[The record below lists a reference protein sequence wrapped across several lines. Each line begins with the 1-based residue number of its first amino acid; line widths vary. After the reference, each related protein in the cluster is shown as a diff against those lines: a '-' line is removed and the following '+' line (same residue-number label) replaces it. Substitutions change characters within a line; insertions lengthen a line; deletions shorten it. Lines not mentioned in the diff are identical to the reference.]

1 MTLRVLPDAELLTVT
16 WLQSIDELANLYAG
30 IHTEVPA
37 DPTLPLVRVIRVGG
51 TPTVRQHLDVA
62 RLQVDVWAERGEKQ
76 AAHDLARLVQAA
88 MHNLPGVHDEGVV
101 TCVEDGVFSWSPDEA
116 TGWAGY
122 TADYLVYLHP
132 NPGDAGS

>member
-16 WLQSIDELANLYAG
+16 WLQTVDELANLYAG
-30 IHTEVPA
+30 IYTEIPA
-37 DPTLPLVRVIRVGG
+37 DPTLPVIRVVRVGG

-62 RLQVDVWAERGEKQ
+62 RLQIDVYADRGEKQ
-76 AAHDLARLVQAA
+76 SAHDLARLVQAA
-88 MHNLPGVHDEGVV
+88 LHEMPGVHDEGVV
-101 TCVEDGVFSWSPDEA
+101 TCVEDGVFRWNPDEA

>member
-1 MTLRVLPDAELLTVT
+1 MVLRVLPDAELLTVT
-16 WLQSIDELANLYAG
+16 WLAGIDEIANLYAE
-30 IHTEVPA
+30 IYTEIPPEPA
-37 DPTLPLVRVIRVGG
+37 LPMVRVVRVGG
-51 TPTVRQHLDVA
+51 TPVVPQHLDVA
-62 RLQVDVWAERGEKQ
+62 RLQIDTYAAEGEKQ

-88 MHNLPGVHDEGVV
+88 MHTMSGAHDEGVV
-101 TCVEDGVFSWSPDEA
+101 TYVEDGVFRWSPDEA

>member
-1 MTLRVLPDAELLTVT
+1 MTLRVLPDAELLTVA
-16 WLQSIDELANLYAG
+16 WLQTIDELANLYATIG
-30 IHTEVPA
+30 TEIPA
-37 DPTLPLVRVIRVGG
+37 DPTLPVVRVVRVGG

-62 RLQVDVWAERGEKQ
+62 RLQIDVWAERDEKQ

-88 MHNLPGVHDEGVV
+88 LHEMPGVHDEGVV
-101 TCVEDGVFSWSPDEA
+101 TCVEDGVFRWNPDEA
-116 TGWAGY
+116 AGWAGY

>member
-1 MTLRVLPDAELLTVT
+1 MVLRVLPDAELLTVT
-16 WLQSIDELANLYAG
+16 WLQGIDEIANLYAG
-30 IHTEVPA
+30 VHTEIPA
-37 DPTLPLVRVIRVGG
+37 GSTPPLVRVVRVGG
-51 TPTVRQHLDVA
+51 TPVVPQHLDVA
-62 RLQVDVWAERGEKQ
+62 RLQIDVWTDEGEKQ

-88 MHNLPGVHDEGVV
+88 MHLLPGVHDEGVV
-101 TCVEDGVFSWSPDEA
+101 TAVEDGVFAWNPDEP

>member
-1 MTLRVLPDAELLTVT
+1 MTLRVLPDAELLTVA
-16 WLQSIDELANLYAG
+16 WLQTVDELANLYAG
-30 IHTEVPA
+30 IYTEIPA
-37 DPTLPLVRVIRVGG
+37 DPTLPVIRVVRVGG

-62 RLQVDVWAERGEKQ
+62 RLQIDVYADRGEKQ
-76 AAHDLARLVQAA
+76 SAHDLARLVQAA
-88 MHNLPGVHDEGVV
+88 LHEMPGVHDEGVV
-101 TCVEDGVFSWSPDEA
+101 TCVEDGVFRWNPDEA

>member
-1 MTLRVLPDAELLTVT
+1 MVLRVLPDAELLTVT
-16 WLQSIDELANLYAG
+16 WLAGIDELAALYAG
-30 IHTEVPA
+30 VFTEIPA
-37 DPTLPLVRVIRVGG
+37 DPTLPLVRVVRVGG
-51 TPTVRQHLDVA
+51 TPVVPQHLDVA
-62 RLQVDVWAERGEKQ
+62 RLQIDVWAEEGEKQ

-88 MHNLPGVHDEGVV
+88 MHLMPGSHDEGVV
-101 TCVEDGVFSWSPDEA
+101 TAVEDGVFHWSPDEA

>member
-1 MTLRVLPDAELLTVT
+1 MVLRVLPDAELLTVT
-16 WLQSIDELANLYAG
+16 WLAGIDEIANLYASVY
-30 IHTEVPA
+30 TEIPP
-37 DPTLPLVRVIRVGG
+37 DLTLPLVRVIRVGG
-51 TPTVRQHLDVA
+51 APVVPYHLDVA
-62 RLQVDVWAERGEKQ
+62 RLQIDTYADRGEKQ

-88 MHNLPGVHDEGVV
+88 MHTMPGAHDEGVV
-101 TCVEDGVFSWSPDEA
+101 TYVEDGVFAWKPDEP

>member
-1 MTLRVLPDAELLTVT
+1 MTLRVLPDAELLTVS
-16 WLQSIDELANLYAG
+16 WLQTVDELANLYAAIG
-30 IHTEVPA
+30 TEVPA
-37 DPTLPLVRVIRVGG
+37 EPTLPFVRVIRIGG
-51 TPTVRQHLDVA
+51 TPVVRQHLDVA
-62 RLQVDVWAERGEKQ
+62 RLQVDVWTERGEKQ

-88 MHNLPGVHDEGVV
+88 MHELPGAHDEGVV

-116 TGWAGY
+116 AGWAGY